1 MQNQFSNKFLQEI
14 ITKLSKN
21 DNVDALLLCGST
33 ATGKQT
39 KSSDY
44 DLVLVVKE
52 KPEKLL
58 SLFTYI
64 DSLPADIFF
73 YSLADIKRIIS
84 DKKVKEGGETWLI
97 HWLPKGKISFDKSGD
112 LSKLQR
118 MISEI
123 KYPSDASVNAS
134 AYKINYNLVN
144 NTRYFESEDPLYHS
158 ALEIRLLYSIVEA
171 LVEYFSMRH
180 IYWEGEKTAVQYLED
195 HDPEY
200 LSIVLKELV
209 LSYEMRLT
217 LISSDLTRN
226 KFYKFTIITSP
237 PYSPSFSWFRDMTK
251 PSSSEFFTLSTSSI
265 SSTSLIPRD

>member
-1 MQNQFSNKFLQEI
+1 MNTQSSNQPLQGI
-14 ITKLSKN
+14 IDKLSKS

-64 DSLPADIFF
+64 NGLPADIFF
-73 YSLADIKRIIS
+73 YSSDDIKRIVLNKQIN
-84 DKKVKEGGETWLI
+84 EGGETWLL

-112 LSKLQR
+112 LSKLQS

-123 KYPSDASVNAS
+123 KYPPDASASTS

-144 NTRYFESEDPLYHS
+144 NTRYFESNDPLYHS
-158 ALEIRLLYSIVEA
+158 ALEIRLLYSIIEA
-171 LVEYFSMRH
+171 LVGYFSMRH
-180 IYWEGEKTAVQYLED
+180 IYWEGEKKAVQYLED
-195 HDPEY
+195 KDPEF
-200 LSIVLKELV
+200 LSIFQKTARASNLHDIFTAYRDLV
-209 LSYEMRLT
+209 EKS
-217 LISSDLTRN
+217 
-226 KFYKFTIITSP
+226 FTTEYP
-237 PYSPSFSWFRDMTK
+237 KWDK
-251 PSSSEFFTLSTSSI
+251 DVAVSI
-265 SSTSLIPRD
+265 EGDFGAFWTNLL

>member
-1 MQNQFSNKFLQEI
+1 MDTQSSDHSLQEI
-14 ITKLSKN
+14 IAKLSQN

-33 ATGKQT
+33 ATGTQT

-44 DLVLVVKE
+44 DLVLVVKA

-73 YSLADIKRIIS
+73 YSSDDLKRIVL
-84 DKKVKEGGETWLI
+84 DKQIKEGGETWLT

-112 LSKLQR
+112 LSKLQG

-123 KYPSDASVNAS
+123 QYPLDTSAGTS

-144 NTRYFESEDPLYHS
+144 NTRYFESSDPLYHS

-171 LVEYFSMRH
+171 LVGYFSMRH
-180 IYWEGEKTAVQYLED
+180 IYWEGEKKAIQYLEEN
-195 HDPEY
+195 DPEY
-200 LSIVLKELV
+200 LSIFQKTARASNLP
-209 LSYEMRLT
+209 
-217 LISSDLTRN
+217 D
-226 KFYKFTIITSP
+226 KFTT
-237 PYSPSFSWFRDMTK
+237 YQDLVEKSFTTEYPKWDKDVAM
-251 PSSSEFFTLSTSSI
+251 SI
-265 SSTSLIPRD
+265 EGDFGAFWKDLLK

>member
-1 MQNQFSNKFLQEI
+1 MNTQSSNQSLQEI
-14 ITKLSKN
+14 IAKLSQN

-58 SLFTYI
+58 SFFTYI
-64 DSLPADIFF
+64 NCLPADIFF
-73 YSLADIKRIIS
+73 YTVADIKRIVL

-97 HWLPKGKISFDKSGD
+97 RWLSKGKIPFDKSGA
-112 LSKLQR
+112 LSKLQS

-123 KYPSDASVNAS
+123 QYPLDSSAGTS

-144 NTRYFESEDPLYHS
+144 NTRYFESNDPLYHS

-171 LVEYFSMRH
+171 LVGYFSMRH
-180 IYWEGEKTAVQYLED
+180 IYWEGEKKAIQYLED
-195 HDPEY
+195 KDPEY
-200 LSIVLKELV
+200 ISLFQKTVRASNLQDKFVAYRNLVEKSFTSEYSKWDKDVAVSFEGDFGVFWWNLLK
-209 LSYEMRLT
+209 
-217 LISSDLTRN
+217 
-226 KFYKFTIITSP
+226 
-237 PYSPSFSWFRDMTK
+237 
-251 PSSSEFFTLSTSSI
+251 
-265 SSTSLIPRD
+265 

>member
-1 MQNQFSNKFLQEI
+1 MNILSSNQSLEEI
-14 ITKLSKN
+14 IAKLSKN
-21 DNVDALLLCGST
+21 DNIDALLLCGST

-64 DSLPADIFF
+64 NGLPADIFF
-73 YSLADIKRIIS
+73 YSSGDIKRIVL
-84 DKKVKEGGETWLI
+84 DKQIKEDGETWLA
-97 HWLPKGKISFDKSGD
+97 HWLPNGKISFDKSGN

-123 KYPSDASVNAS
+123 KYPPDTSASTS

-144 NTRYFESEDPLYHS
+144 NTRYFESSDPLYHS

-171 LVEYFSMRH
+171 LVGYFSIRH
-180 IYWEGEKTAVQYLED
+180 IYWEGEKKAIQYLEYK
-195 HDPEY
+195 DPEY
-200 LSIVLKELV
+200 LSIFQKTARASNLQ
-209 LSYEMRLT
+209 
-217 LISSDLTRN
+217 D
-226 KFYKFTIITSP
+226 KFTAYCDLVEKSFTSEYP
-237 PYSPSFSWFRDMTK
+237 KWDKDVAMSIEGDFGEFRTN
-251 PSSSEFFTLSTSSI
+251 L
-265 SSTSLIPRD
+265 L

>member
-1 MQNQFSNKFLQEI
+1 MNTPSSDHSLQEI
-14 ITKLSKN
+14 IAKLSQN

-33 ATGKQT
+33 ATGTQT
-39 KSSDY
+39 KNSDY

-73 YSLADIKRIIS
+73 YSSDDIKRIVL
-84 DKKVKEGGETWLI
+84 DKQIKEGGETWLTR
-97 HWLPKGKISFDKSGD
+97 WLPKGKISFDKSGD
-112 LSKLQR
+112 LSKLQS

-123 KYPSDASVNAS
+123 KYPSDASANAS

-171 LVEYFSMRH
+171 LVGYFSMRH
-180 IYWEGEKTAVQYLED
+180 IYWEGEKKAIQYLEEN
-195 HDPEY
+195 DPEY
-200 LSIVLKELV
+200 LSIFQKAARTSNLP
-209 LSYEMRLT
+209 
-217 LISSDLTRN
+217 D
-226 KFYKFTIITSP
+226 KFTA
-237 PYSPSFSWFRDMTK
+237 YQDLVEKSFTTEYPKWDKDVAM
-251 PSSSEFFTLSTSSI
+251 SI
-265 SSTSLIPRD
+265 EGDFGAFWKDLLK